1 MEWLMIIA
9 FIVIS
14 VLESKKKSDNA
25 RQQREKRQQ
34 MQGQS
39 VYRTDGGSIAQPKAK
54 RLPQSPN
61 RHLPDRSR
69 KKRRVV

>member
-39 VYRTDGGSIAQPKAK
+39 VYRSDGGSIAQPKAK
-54 RLPQSPN
+54 TPAAKPKPGICQTAAAKN
-61 RHLPDRSR
+61 GG
-69 KKRRVV
+69 